1 MRRYIDA
8 SDSMICFVVSE
19 CDNASHNVKEE
30 RKALGIAS
38 CLGPERWFVEQHCQC
53 LNEFRYQKYPY
64 ACLLVFCPL

>member
-53 LNEFRYQKYPY
+53 
-64 ACLLVFCPL
+64 